1 VPDLEDTTPPGA
13 GQYRSSMKV
22 EDSEAAVQSRAG
34 SAPMLIATGIEKAF
48 DRTRALAGAE
58 LDIYS
63 GEVMGLLG
71 ANGAG
76 KSTLSKVISGHVT
89 RDAGSIMLQ
98 GRPLNLRTAREAIQH
113 GVTMVM
119 QETSLAPDLSV
130 LENLF
135 LAELGRPG
143 LLSYRRLKRQAE
155 EILERLGQKETL
167 PLDREVGLLSAA
179 QRQLVEIA
187 KALALNSTLIIFD
200 EPTASLSPPEVERL
214 FQVMITLKR
223 SGHALVFVSHRLEEV
238 LAITDRLTVMR
249 EGRTVAKSLETASL
263 GQAELIRLM
272 AGQEIEQVSA
282 NGLQRP
288 ASRSS
293 STAVFEVRNLA
304 SAPTVRDVSF
314 TVYRGEILG
323 LGGLVGAGRS
333 ETVEAIFGLRPRQ
346 RGELFLDGKR
356 YAPRRAADAIRA
368 GIGFVAEDRR
378 IQGIVPD
385 FSVRE
390 NLLLGHLAAS
400 RKFGLGYSRRK
411 AKIDELI
418 QKLGL
423 PAQRLDTNL
432 LNFSGG
438 MQQKIIIARW
448 LLLEPSLLIL
458 DEPTKGVDIGT
469 RTSIYAMLRQVAET
483 GTGVVVI
490 SSDFAELL
498 RLCERVVVMS
508 DGSSIAEV
516 PSAMLNEEKLTLFA
530 APRTSMEQN
539 SAFLQDI
546 ARDLNGAAFWTLVDQ
561 DRLFCLYTAVTN
573 DQADPGFRAANTPAI
588 DDTRIPLALRAK
600 SEEFV
605 LESEN
610 QLATLLLSVRSSRGH
625 DMGWIGITLDN
636 RSSLP
641 PAWQVRNRIESFLNG
656 IIKPH

>member
-1 VPDLEDTTPPGA
+1 
-13 GQYRSSMKV
+13 MKV
-22 EDSEAAVQSRAG
+22 EDSQTVAEPQAG
-34 SAPMLIATGIEKAF
+34 PAPMLVAVGIEKAF

-58 LDIYS
+58 LDIYP

-76 KSTLSKVISGHVT
+76 KSTLSKVISGQVS
-89 RDAGSIMLQ
+89 RDAGSITLQ

-113 GVTMVM
+113 GITMVM

-130 LENLF
+130 LENVF

-143 LLSYRRLKRQAE
+143 FLSYRRLKRQAE
-155 EILERLGQKETL
+155 EILDRLGQKETL
-167 PLDREVGLLSAA
+167 PLNREVRLLSAA

-238 LAITDRLTVMR
+238 FAITDRVTVMR
-249 EGRTVAKSLETASL
+249 EGRTVAKSRETASL
-263 GQAELIRLM
+263 RQPELIRLM
-272 AGQEIEQVSA
+272 VGQEM
-282 NGLQRP
+282 RP
-288 ASRSS
+288 TLPEEKKRTTSGFSRPL
-293 STAVFEVRNLA
+293 VFEVKNLR
-304 SAPTVRDVSF
+304 SAPGVRDVSF
-314 TVYRGEILG
+314 NVHKGELLG

-346 RGELFLDGKR
+346 SGELYLNGKQ

-378 IQGIVPD
+378 IQGVVPD

-400 RKFGLGYSRRK
+400 PKFGLGYSRRMPK
-411 AKIDELI
+411 VEELI
-418 QKLGL
+418 RNLGL

-483 GTGVVVI
+483 GVGVVVI
-490 SSDFAELL
+490 SSDFEELL
-498 RLCERVVVMS
+498 SLCERVVVMS
-508 DGSSIAEV
+508 DGCSIADV
-516 PSAMLNEEKLTLFA
+516 PSGMLNAEELTLFA
-530 APRTSMEQN
+530 APRTSMEKN
-539 SAFLQDI
+539 SAFLRDI
-546 ARDLNGAAFWTLVDQ
+546 ARDLNGAAFWTLIDQ
-561 DRLFCLYTAVTN
+561 DRLFCLYAAVVN
-573 DQADPGFRAANTPAI
+573 DETDPGFHAADTPTI
-588 DDTRIPLALRAK
+588 DNTRIPAALRAK
-600 SEEFV
+600 SENFV
-605 LESEN
+605 IEPRN
-610 QLATLLLSVRSSRGH
+610 QLATLLLSVRSRRGH
-625 DMGWIGITLDN
+625 DMGWVGVTLDS

-641 PAWQVRNRIESFLNG
+641 AARQLRERIETFLDR
-656 IIKPH
+656 IIKSQ

>member
-1 VPDLEDTTPPGA
+1 
-13 GQYRSSMKV
+13 MKV
-22 EDSEAAVQSRAG
+22 EDSQTVVEPQSAP
-34 SAPMLIATGIEKAF
+34 APMLIAAGIEKAF
-48 DRTRALAGAE
+48 ERTRALAGAD
-58 LDIYS
+58 LDIYR

-76 KSTLSKVISGHVT
+76 KSTLSKVISGHLI
-89 RDAGSIMLQ
+89 RDAGSISLQ
-98 GRPLNLRTAREAIQH
+98 ARPLNLRSAREAIQH
-113 GVTMVM
+113 GITMVM

-130 LENLF
+130 LENVF

-143 LLSYRRLKRQAE
+143 LLSYRRLKRRAE
-155 EILERLGQKETL
+155 EILDRLGQKETL
-167 PLDREVGLLSAA
+167 PLDREVRLLSAA

-214 FQVMITLKR
+214 FQVMTALKR
-223 SGHALVFVSHRLEEV
+223 SGHTLVFVSHRLEEV
-238 LAITDRLTVMR
+238 FAITDRVTVMR
-249 EGRTVAKSLETASL
+249 EGRTVAKSLATSSL

-272 AGQEIEQVSA
+272 VGQEMKPVLAREPNRA
-282 NGLQRP
+282 
-288 ASRSS
+288 AARSS
-293 STAVFEVRNLA
+293 PAPVLEVRNLG
-304 SAPTVRDVSF
+304 SAPAVRNVSF
-314 TVYRGEILG
+314 KVHRGEILG

-346 RGELFLDGKR
+346 SGELFLNGNPF
-356 YAPRRAADAIRA
+356 APRRAADAIRA

-378 IQGIVPD
+378 VQGIVPD

-390 NLLLGHLAAS
+390 NLLLGHLAAY
-400 RKFGLGYSRRK
+400 RKLGLGYSNRK
-411 AKIDELI
+411 VKLNELM

-469 RTSIYAMLRQVAET
+469 RTSIYGMLRQVAET
-483 GTGVVVI
+483 GVGVVVI
-490 SSDFAELL
+490 SSDFEELL
-498 RLCERVVVMS
+498 SVCERIVVMS
-508 DGSSIAEV
+508 DGVTIADV

-539 SAFLQDI
+539 SAFLRDI

-561 DRLFCLYTAVTN
+561 ERLFCLYTAVTN
-573 DQADPGFRAANTPAI
+573 DQADPGFRAADTPTI
-588 DDTRIPLALRAK
+588 RDTRIPTALSAK
-600 SEEFV
+600 SQEFV
-605 LESEN
+605 VETESE
-610 QLATLLLSVRSSRGH
+610 LATLLLSVRSSRGH
-625 DMGWIGITLDN
+625 DMGWIGVTLDS
-636 RSSLP
+636 RSHRP
-641 PAWQVRNRIESFLNG
+641 PARQLRDRIEGFVDRIMKSG
-656 IIKPH
+656 